1 MYLIKKIQIEFL
13 KLTFTLPLVN
23 DMDIYVDDFERQGKE
38 MLARE

>member
-23 DMDIYVDDFERQGKE
+23 DMEYVDDLAGQGKE